1 MIREIEVAEYPRLL
15 EIWES
20 AVLHTH
26 DFLRKEDFLYYKER
40 LPSYFPHVALWGIEQ
55 DGCLAGFMG
64 LAGENIEMLFVDNGF
79 RRKGLGRQLVR
90 HAVDELHATTVDVNE
105 QNTQAVEFYQH
116 IGFRVVSKSEQD
128 SEGKPYPIL
137 HLRL

>member
-1 MIREIEVAEYPRLL
+1 M
-15 EIWES
+15 
-20 AVLHTH
+20 
-26 DFLRKEDFLYYKER
+26 
-40 LPSYFPHVALWGIEQ
+40 
-55 DGCLAGFMG
+55 AGFMG